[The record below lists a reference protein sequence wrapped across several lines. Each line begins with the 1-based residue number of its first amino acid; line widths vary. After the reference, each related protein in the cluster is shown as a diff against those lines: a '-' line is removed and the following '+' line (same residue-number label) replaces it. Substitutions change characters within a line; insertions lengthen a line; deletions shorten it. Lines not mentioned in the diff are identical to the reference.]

1 MTDTSSNRTG
11 RISRATAETT
21 IKLALSLDARGELRG
36 STGVG
41 FFDHML
47 TLFAR
52 HGRMDVDLEC
62 TGDLHVDAHH
72 TVEDVGI
79 CFGEALVEA
88 LGEKRGINRYG
99 FAYVPMDE
107 ALARAVVDLSGRC
120 HTVINAE
127 VGTSRVGDFDTEL
140 AWEFFQAFAR
150 AGKMNLH
157 IDLIRGDNAHH
168 SIEACFKAVARAL
181 AQAVSQDSGRDDIP
195 STKGVL

>member
-1 MTDTSSNRTG
+1 MTDSDSRRTAQID
-11 RISRATAETT
+11 RKTAETA
-21 IKLALSLDARGELRG
+21 IKLAIALDTSGTFSG
-36 STGVG
+36 TTGVG

-52 HGRMDVDLEC
+52 HGQMDIDIEC

-79 CFGEALVEA
+79 CLGEALGEA

-107 ALARAVVDLSGRC
+107 SLARAVLDLSGRS
-120 HTVINAE
+120 HTEINAK
-127 VGTSRVGDFDTEL
+127 VNAPRVGDFDTEL

-150 AGKMNLH
+150 SGKMNLH
-157 IDLIRGDNAHH
+157 IDLIRCENAHH
-168 SIEACFKAVARAL
+168 GIEACFKAVARAL
-181 AQAVSQDSGRDDIP
+181 AQACARNIGRDDIP

>member
-1 MTDTSSNRTG
+1 MAATNPDRTG
-11 RISRATAETT
+11 RISRTTAETT
-21 IKLALSLDARGELRG
+21 INLALTLDAKGELRG

-52 HGRMDVDLEC
+52 HGRMDIELEC
-62 TGDLHVDAHH
+62 KGDLHVDAHH
-72 TVEDVGI
+72 TVEDIGI
-79 CFGEALVEA
+79 CLGDALSKA
-88 LGEKRGINRYG
+88 LGEKRGISRYG

-107 ALARAVVDLSGRC
+107 SLARVVIDLSGRC

-127 VGTSRVGDFDTEL
+127 VDTPRVGDFDTEL

-157 IDLIRGDNAHH
+157 IDLIRCGNAHH
-168 SIEACFKAVARAL
+168 GIEACFKAVATAL
-181 AQAVSQDSGRDDIP
+181 AQAVMRGTGRDDIP